1 MKEISNFKISCTN
14 AQFTPQR
21 FCKFTKKKSHK
32 IYRDLTIS
40 HIFYQAGI
48 VDKVYTA

>member
-21 FCKFTKKKSHK
+21 FCKFTKKKKSNK

-40 HIFYQAGI
+40 DIFLAGRNS
-48 VDKVYTA
+48 